1 MRQSRPKLEYRNR
14 DQIYL
19 GMVDLNNL
27 IDEWHPA
34 RAVWAVLE
42 GIDFSLYEE
51 QIRSR
56 EGEAGR
62 SAVPPR
68 LLAAL
73 WIYGYSLG
81 VGSARA
87 LERMQSYEPGL
98 RWLCADEPVNH
109 HTLSDFRVGY
119 EEALDGLFSQVLA
132 GLEQGGVV
140 DLGTVVVDGTKVRA
154 ASGAGSLHRRATL
167 EESLRQAE
175 AVVEALKRE
184 TGEAGGEE
192 RRRAAAQ
199 RGARERVER
208 IQASLRE
215 LQRRQQESK
224 RGREVRVSRSEPEVR
239 RMRMADGVY
248 APAWNL
254 QLATETAGNVVVGV
268 EVTSQGSDAEQLPGM
283 VEQIRR
289 RLGRVPERMLAD
301 GGYTSRRNVEY
312 AHREGIELYAPWE
325 PDAERHRGGLVRNG
339 IAEEFGPQA
348 FVHDAENDV
357 LICPAGERLE
367 RGRSRWKNGARK
379 VRYEAAAEVCAAC
392 PHRRECCGRAEGR
405 GRWVERAEESEAM
418 RAYLE
423 RMASP
428 EGRQFYRQR
437 SRYGEFPQLQIKGVL
452 GLRRF
457 HVRGWRKVRQEGMLW
472 ALAYNVMQWIRLVWR
487 KLESAPPTLAAAAC

>member
-1 MRQSRPKLEYRNR
+1 MKQSKPKLEYRNR
-14 DQIYL
+14 GQVYL
-19 GMVDLNNL
+19 GVVDLDKL
-27 IDEWHPA
+27 IEAGHAA
-34 RAVWAVLE
+34 RAVWALLE
-42 GIDFSLYEE
+42 GMDFSRWEE

-109 HTLSDFRVGY
+109 HTLSDFRVRY

-132 GLEQGGVV
+132 VLEQGGLV

-167 EESLRQAE
+167 EKSLRQAE
-175 AVVEALKRE
+175 EVVEALKRE

-192 RRRAAAQ
+192 RRRAAAE
-199 RGARERVER
+199 RAARERVER
-208 IQASLRE
+208 MQAGLRE
-215 LQRRQQESK
+215 LERRQEAN
-224 RGREVRVSRSEPEVR
+224 RGREARVSTSEPEVR
-239 RMRMADGVY
+239 KMRMADGLY

-268 EVTSQGSDAEQLPGM
+268 EVTGQGSDAEQLPGM
-283 VEQIRR
+283 VEQIER
-289 RLGRVPERMLAD
+289 RLGRAPERMLAD

-312 AHREGIELYAPWE
+312 AHRAGIELYAPWE
-325 PDAERHRGGLVRNG
+325 TDAVRHRGALVRNG
-339 IAEEFGPQA
+339 IAEAFGPQA
-348 FVHDAENDV
+348 FVYDARQDV

-379 VRYEAAAEVCAAC
+379 VRYEAAAEACAAC
-392 PHRRECCGRAEGR
+392 PHRPQCCGRAQGR
-405 GRWVERAEESEAM
+405 GRWVERTEQSEAM
-418 RAYLE
+418 QAYLD

-452 GLRRF
+452 HLRRF
-457 HVRGWRKVRQEGMLW
+457 HVRGRRKFRQEGMLW

-487 KLESAPPTLAAAAC
+487 KLESPPPALAAAAC